1 MSAVNPHLNH
11 RRVFR
16 WLSGVFLG
24 AAVLAAVVPLALV
37 VMNSFKSHQEIVA
50 NPLALPTG
58 LSPKNF
64 VDAWVN
70 AEFTTGL
77 INSFLIC
84 TSTVVLTLTLASL
97 AAFPLA
103 RRKVRAW
110 RVISLYFLCAVTVPI
125 QLFMFPL
132 YYIYASL
139 GVVGNWFATSLI
151 LAAVNL
157 PLAIFLLRT
166 YALTIP
172 VELDD
177 AARMDGA
184 RPFQI
189 WRLVILPLM
198 RPGLLTVGTLV
209 WLNAWNEYLV
219 TSTFQ
224 QGQANFTMTL
234 GYLSTISVMGTD
246 RGTMMAGALVII
258 LPIVVLF
265 LIMQRFFV
273 DGMTAGAIKG

>member
-1 MSAVNPHLNH
+1 MTAAPHLRHARN
-11 RRVFR
+11 FR
-16 WLSGVFLG
+16 YLGGAFL
-24 AAVLAAVVPLALV
+24 AVAVLSALVPLGLV
-37 VMNSFKSHQEIVA
+37 VLNSFKSHADIVA
-50 NPLALPTG
+50 NPLSMPVSFDLSNFSRAWSTG
-58 LSPKNF
+58 DL
-64 VDAWVN
+64 
-70 AEFTTGL
+70 TTGL
-77 INSFLIC
+77 VNSLLIC
-84 TSTVVLTLTLASL
+84 GSTVFVTLTFASL

-103 RRKVRAW
+103 RRKIRGW
-110 RVISLYFLCAVTVPI
+110 RLVSLYFLVAVTVPI

-132 YYIYASL
+132 YYIYATL

-151 LAAVNL
+151 LSAINL

-166 YALTIP
+166 YVLTIP

-184 RPFQI
+184 KPLQI
-189 WRLVILPLM
+189 WWMVILPLM
-198 RPGLLTVGTLV
+198 TPGLLTVGTLV
-209 WLNAWNEYLV
+209 FLQAWNEFLV

-234 GYLSTISVMGTD
+234 GYLSMNSVMATD
-246 RGTMMAGALVII
+246 RGIMMAGALLII

-265 LIMQRFFV
+265 LAMQRFFV